1 MDICCHVTVAT
12 ILKACPNP
20 TSMDAQQSVF
30 EVTRQSF
37 QTDVIER
44 SRSMPVVLLFWTDQV
59 APSVDTRNTM
69 ERLVQ
74 QYQGKFSLGL
84 SDVTQDQV
92 IARELRIQAVPSI
105 RVIVNGGVAEQM
117 DGPQGESALRTML
130 DRLTMSS
137 GEQLQASL
145 DEVVEREDWDTA
157 MAILQQALNDE
168 PNNPKFK
175 IEWADVLLHKGEPEE
190 ARKVLDTISEDEP
203 ERQRPATR
211 LELHEEAAAMR
222 PLQEVAKAIEMSPE
236 DLDSRYEIAVLL
248 AVQRDYEHALEHL
261 MFILQK
267 DRKFRDDIG
276 RETMVRIMSLMGK
289 NSPIAKQYRRRMFN
303 FMH

>member
-1 MDICCHVTVAT
+1 MDV
-12 ILKACPNP
+12 
-20 TSMDAQQSVF
+20 QQSVF

-37 QTDVIER
+37 PTEVIER
-44 SRSMPVVLLFWTDQV
+44 SRSMPVVLLFWTDQI
-59 APSVDTRNTM
+59 APSVETRNTM

-117 DGPQGESALRTML
+117 DGPQGESALRAML

-175 IEWADVLLHKGEPEE
+175 IEWADVLLHKGEPGE

-222 PLQEVAKAIEMSPE
+222 PVHELAKAIEMSPE

-248 AVQRDYEHALEHL
+248 AVQRDYEQALEHL

>member
-1 MDICCHVTVAT
+1 MVTCRVRPVAT
-12 ILKACPNP
+12 IRKAPAHQTN
-20 TSMDAQQSVF
+20 MDVQQSVF
-30 EVTRQSF
+30 EVTRETF

-44 SRSMPVVLLFWTDQV
+44 SRSEPVVLLFWTDQV
-59 APSVDTRNTM
+59 APSVDTRKSM
-69 ERLVQ
+69 ERLAQ

-84 SDVTQDQV
+84 SDVTKDQI

-117 DGPQGESALRTML
+117 DGPQGESVLRAML

-137 GEQLQASL
+137 GEQLQATL
-145 DEVVEREDWDTA
+145 DEVVDREDWDTA
-157 MAILQQALNDE
+157 MTILQQALNEE

-175 IEWADVLLHKGEPEE
+175 VEWADVLLHKGEPDE
-190 ARKVLDTISEDEP
+190 ARKVLDTIPEDVAD
-203 ERQRPATR
+203 RQRPATR

-222 PLQEVAKAIEMSPE
+222 PLHEIAKAIEANPE
-236 DLDSRYEIAVLL
+236 ELDCRYEIAVQL
-248 AVQRDYEHALEHL
+248 AVQRNYEEALQHL
-261 MFILQK
+261 MFILQT
-267 DRKFRDDIG
+267 DRSYRDDIG
-276 RETMVRIMSLMGK
+276 RETMVRIMHLMGK

>member
-1 MDICCHVTVAT
+1 MDICCHVSVAT
-12 ILKACPNP
+12 ILKPCPNP
-20 TSMDAQQSVF
+20 ISMDAQQSVF

-59 APSVDTRNTM
+59 APSVDTRNAM

-74 QYQGKFSLGL
+74 QYQGKFALGL

-168 PNNPKFK
+168 PNNPKYK

-190 ARKVLDTISEDEP
+190 ARKVLDTIAEDEP

-222 PLQEVAKAIEMSPE
+222 PVHELAKAIEMSPE
-236 DLDSRYEIAVLL
+236 DLNSRYEIAVLL
-248 AVQRDYEHALEHL
+248 AVQRDYERALEHL

-276 RETMVRIMSLMGK
+276 RETMVRIMNLMGK

>member
-1 MDICCHVTVAT
+1 MA
-12 ILKACPNP
+12 LAQP
-20 TSMDAQQSVF
+20 TSMEVQQSVF
-30 EVTRQSF
+30 EVTRESF
-37 QTDVIER
+37 QTDVVER
-44 SRSMPVVLLFWTDQV
+44 SRSEPVVLLFWTDQV
-59 APSVDTRNTM
+59 APSVDTRRSL

-84 SDVTQDQV
+84 SDVTKDQV

-117 DGPQGESALRTML
+117 DGPQGESVLRAML

-137 GEQLQASL
+137 GEQLQSSL
-145 DEVVEREDWDTA
+145 DEVIEREDWDTA
-157 MAILQQALNDE
+157 LAILQQALNEE
-168 PNNPKFK
+168 PTNPKFK

-190 ARKVLDTISEDEP
+190 ARKVLATIPEDDP

-222 PLQEVAKAIEMSPE
+222 PVRKLARALKENPN
-236 DLDSRYEIAVLL
+236 DLESRYQIAVQF
-248 AVQRDYEHALEHL
+248 AVQRDYEQALNHL
-261 MFILQK
+261 MYILQT
-267 DRKFRDDIG
+267 DRTFRDDIG
-276 RETMVRIMSLMGK
+276 RETMVRIMNLMGK
-289 NSPIAKQYRRRMFN
+289 NSPVAKQFRRRMFN

>member
-1 MDICCHVTVAT
+1 MDV
-12 ILKACPNP
+12 
-20 TSMDAQQSVF
+20 QQSVF

-137 GEQLQASL
+137 GEQLQSSL

-175 IEWADVLLHKGEPEE
+175 IEWADVLLHKGEPDE
-190 ARKVLDTISEDEP
+190 ARKVLDTIPEDEP

-222 PLQEVAKAIEMSPE
+222 PVHELAKAIEVSPE

-248 AVQRDYEHALEHL
+248 AVQRNYEQALEHL